1 MVKSAEKSCQVLT
14 IGCTCLRCLIIILF
28 RIVQYW
34 TATVAAPAQHEGSS
48 ELKTAWFKL
57 STRLWRIKI
66 MSKGKDSKK
75 QNKKKP
81 LKTLMEKRAAK
92 RAKKENKSFSLVIN

>member
-1 MVKSAEKSCQVLT
+1 MKGVQAIEAAKIDRK
-14 IGCTCLRCLIIILF
+14 CL
-28 RIVQYW
+28 VSP
-34 TATVAAPAQHEGSS
+34 AALSNPEG
-48 ELKTAWFKL
+48 AAN
-57 STRLWRIKI
+57 

-92 RAKKENKSFSLVIN
+92 RAKKENKGFSPVIK

>member
-1 MVKSAEKSCQVLT
+1 
-14 IGCTCLRCLIIILF
+14 
-28 RIVQYW
+28 
-34 TATVAAPAQHEGSS
+34 
-48 ELKTAWFKL
+48 
-57 STRLWRIKI
+57 

-92 RAKKENKSFSLVIN
+92 KAKKENTGISLNVK

>member
-1 MVKSAEKSCQVLT
+1 VREAAKIDGPCVV
-14 IGCTCLRCLIIILF
+14 F
-28 RIVQYW
+28 R
-34 TATVAAPAQHEGSS
+34 AAYQTGIEG
-48 ELKTAWFKL
+48 AN
-57 STRLWRIKI
+57 

-92 RAKKENKSFSLVIN
+92 RAKKENKGFSLIVK